1 MTGVGGHG
9 GVVRTPRAVA
19 DATPGES
26 LPALLYGAPQGCD
39 GGGRTA
45 TADWHHRCD
54 DGPVSEPQPYPSAL
68 SHALPAIAREVE
80 EFVAAAGWDQQPQ
93 LFALVATATLLA
105 SQPELADHLDGQTSL
120 TPVAQD
126 ALPEGELDA
135 ALAAIEWPE
144 SVAGCALAQEIV
156 VLPPAAEAG
165 LGELPADPA
174 QARRAAARHPQRRE
188 GRLVAAVLRDG
199 VGACVLRLRATPG
212 KANTGETNTGET
224 NTGDEQ
230 DRDEVVE
237 DPQLAPN
244 LLRALLATL
253 R

>member
-1 MTGVGGHG
+1 VS
-9 GVVRTPRAVA
+9 TP
-19 DATPGES
+19 S
-26 LPALLYGAPQGCD
+26 PQ
-39 GGGRTA
+39 
-45 TADWHHRCD
+45 
-54 DGPVSEPQPYPSAL
+54 PSAL
-68 SHALPAIAREVE
+68 SQALPTTAREVE
-80 EFVAAAGWDQQPQ
+80 EFVATAGWDQPPQ

-105 SQPELADHLDGQTSL
+105 SQPELADQLDGQVPL

-135 ALAAIEWPE
+135 ALAGIEWPD

-156 VLPPAAEAG
+156 VLPPTAEAD
-165 LGELPADPA
+165 LGELPDDPA
-174 QARRAAARHPQRRE
+174 QARRAAAEHPQRRE

-199 VGACVLRLRATPG
+199 FGACVLRLRAAGTDQLC
-212 KANTGETNTGET
+212 
-224 NTGDEQ
+224 DEL
-230 DRDEVVE
+230 VE

>member
-1 MTGVGGHG
+1 M
-9 GVVRTPRAVA
+9 P
-19 DATPGES
+19 
-26 LPALLYGAPQGCD
+26 LYGAPRGCD
-39 GGGRTA
+39 SSGRTA
-45 TADWHHRCD
+45 TAGFHHRCD
-54 DGPVSEPQPYPSAL
+54 DGRVNEPPPSPSTL
-68 SHALPAIAREVE
+68 SHALPATAREIE

-120 TPVAQD
+120 TPIAQD

-135 ALAAIEWPE
+135 ALAGIEWPD

-165 LGELPADPA
+165 LGELPEDPA
-174 QARRAAARHPQRRE
+174 QARRVAARHPQRRE

-199 VGACVLRLRATPG
+199 VGACVLRLRADAG
-212 KANTGETNTGET
+212 GVD
-224 NTGDEQ
+224 TGDDQ
-230 DRDEVVE
+230 GRDEVVE
-237 DPQLAPN
+237 DSQLAPN